1 MIDIVDFTDVFKLVV
16 RWAHMV
22 SAAAWVG
29 GSLFWLLVLKPSI
42 KNDQDGSSKTNRGLG
57 ERVAKEFRSLV
68 DTCIFVLLA
77 TGAIM
82 TFDRLTPGEVG
93 VNYVLVLGMKIIFVA
108 IMFYIIRA
116 KRQSNNLLTGRDISK
131 PVSKKVKLV
140 RILSGYNL
148 LVVLGLLVFLLSD
161 LLSFI
166 YYSTQG

>member
-1 MIDIVDFTDVFKLVV
+1 MSDILDFTDVFKIVV

-29 GSLFWLLVLKPSI
+29 GSLFWLLVLRPSM
-42 KNDQDGSSKTNRGLG
+42 KNSNDDSSQSDRGLG

-68 DTCIFVLLA
+68 DTCVFVLLA

-93 VNYVLVLGMKIIFVA
+93 VNYVLVLGTKIILVA

-116 KRQSNNLLTGRDISK
+116 RRQTNNLLPSRQDKQRISK
-131 PVSKKVKLV
+131 KFKLV
-140 RILSGYNL
+140 RMLSGYNL

>member
-1 MIDIVDFTDVFKLVV
+1 MVDFTDVFKIVV

-42 KNDQDGSSKTNRGLG
+42 KTPHDDSSQGNKGLG

-68 DTCIFVLLA
+68 DTCVFVLLA
-77 TGAIM
+77 TGVIM

-93 VNYVLVLGMKIIFVA
+93 ANYVLVLGIKIIFVA

-116 KRQSNNLLTGRDISK
+116 KRQNNNLSSNRENGQE
-131 PVSKKVKLV
+131 VSKKVKLV
-140 RILSGYNL
+140 RMLSGYNL

>member
-1 MIDIVDFTDVFKLVV
+1 MIDIVDFTDVFKIVV

-29 GSLFWLLVLKPSI
+29 GSLFWLLVLKPSM
-42 KNDQDGSSKTNRGLG
+42 KNRHSDTSQTDQGLG

-68 DTCIFVLLA
+68 DTCVFVLLA
-77 TGAIM
+77 TGVIM
-82 TFDRLTPGEVG
+82 TLDRLTPGEVG
-93 VNYVLVLGMKIIFVA
+93 ANYVLVLGIKIIFVA

-116 KRQSNNLLTGRDISK
+116 KRQSNNLLHSRHNK
-131 PVSKKVKLV
+131 QMVSKKVKLV
-140 RILSGYNL
+140 RMLSGYNL

>member
-1 MIDIVDFTDVFKLVV
+1 MVDFTDVFKIVV

-29 GSLFWLLVLKPSI
+29 GSLFWLLVLKPSM
-42 KNDQDGSSKTNRGLG
+42 KNPHDDSSQGNKGLG

-68 DTCIFVLLA
+68 DTCVFVLLA
-77 TGAIM
+77 TGVIM

-93 VNYVLVLGMKIIFVA
+93 ANYVLVLGIKIIFVA

-116 KRQSNNLLTGRDISK
+116 KRQNNNLSSNHDNGQE
-131 PVSKKVKLV
+131 VSKKVKMV

>member
-1 MIDIVDFTDVFKLVV
+1 MSDILDFTDVFKIVV
-16 RWAHMV
+16 RWAHMI

-29 GSLFWLLVLKPSI
+29 GSLFWLLVLRPSM
-42 KNDQDGSSKTNRGLG
+42 KNSNDDSSQSDRGLG

-68 DTCIFVLLA
+68 DTCVFVLLA

-93 VNYVLVLGMKIIFVA
+93 VNYVLVLGMKIILVA

-116 KRQSNNLLTGRDISK
+116 RRQTNNLLSSHQDKQRISK
-131 PVSKKVKLV
+131 KFKLV
-140 RILSGYNL
+140 RVLSGYNL

>member
-1 MIDIVDFTDVFKLVV
+1 MVDFTDIFKIVV

-29 GSLFWLLVLKPSI
+29 GSLFWLLVLNPSI
-42 KNDQDGSSKTNRGLG
+42 KNPHDDSSQGNKGLG

-68 DTCIFVLLA
+68 DTCVFVLLA
-77 TGAIM
+77 TGVIM

-93 VNYVLVLGMKIIFVA
+93 ANYVLVLGIKIIFVA

-116 KRQSNNLLTGRDISK
+116 KRQNNNLSSNRENGQE
-131 PVSKKVKLV
+131 VSKKVKLV
-140 RILSGYNL
+140 RMLSGYNL